1 MKPLARVLSLA
12 FLLTA
17 FAACGGKSIMPA
29 PTPTHPPAPT
39 ATATPSVLPSTLIP
53 ATETPMAT
61 ITPELVQ
68 PTISSNLSAENAKTM
83 VVEGGTWVV
92 KNADGLVTAT
102 WDSANSEWVLNWE
115 NITVQIDAIAMP
127 TTVLGLE
134 GMLDPKVQF
143 IIPSEWKM
151 RLPEGNVDSN
161 PVVGQGFLGTH
172 TLKGQ
177 SDAIVTFA
185 DFCVDFHGI
194 TLAAL
199 EKDTIARVDTWVAGF
214 TISIADHPDILYVLT
229 VPIFDLEGMP
239 TDLDVLPNGTFTF
252 DTIPMDQQQSGVKA
266 PTLIEILN
274 NPSTIGRRMVLSIRI
289 LNTRSNYNDLEV
301 TPDNKRLA
309 EAIQNGSILA
319 GNLDIRLTL
328 RNLHIPHDLHP

>member
-102 WDSANSEWVLNWE
+102 WDSAKSEWILNWE
-115 NITVQIDAIAMP
+115 NIKVQIGYIAMP
-127 TTVLGLE
+127 TTVAGLE
-134 GMLDPKVQF
+134 GMLPEDVYF
-143 IIPSEWKM
+143 SAPSEWKSP
-151 RLPEGNVDSN
+151 LPEVNKDVAPYVDM
-161 PVVGQGFLGTH
+161 GFLGTH
-172 TLKGQ
+172 ERTGTN
-177 SDAIVTFA
+177 DTVVTFA
-185 DFCVDFHGI
+185 NFGVDFRGVVF
-194 TLAAL
+194 
-199 EKDTIARVDTWVAGF
+199 ARPGDGNKQADIYVAGF
-214 TISIADHPDILYVLT
+214 SVFNRSHPDILYVLT
-229 VPIFDLEGMP
+229 VPIVYWDGMP
-239 TDLDVLPNGTFTF
+239 TDLDILQNGTFTF